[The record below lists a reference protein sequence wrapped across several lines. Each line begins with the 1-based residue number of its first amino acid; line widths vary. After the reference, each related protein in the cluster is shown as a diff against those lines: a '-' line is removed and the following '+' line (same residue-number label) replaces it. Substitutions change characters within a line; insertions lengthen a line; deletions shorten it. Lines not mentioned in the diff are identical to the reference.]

1 MLPLAVMPVTNL
13 PVDFM
18 QDLFIIYTLYA
29 VITTEIDYDFGMS
42 AGNIIYEELNYHLN
56 AFSIINEFS
65 LWSVR
70 VIVLNAAMKVPY
82 CILVF
87 SMFIYATTGEM
98 LKI

>member
-1 MLPLAVMPVTNL
+1 MPVTNL

-18 QDLFIIYTLYA
+18 RDLFIIYTLYA
-29 VITTEIDYDFGMS
+29 VITTEIDYVFGMS

-65 LWSVR
+65 LSSVKVSR

-87 SMFIYATTGEM
+87 STFIHATTGEM

>member
-1 MLPLAVMPVTNL
+1 MPVTNL

-65 LWSVR
+65 LWSVKVLR